1 MGCRKILEGNKINN
15 LYIEKYIGNNKYECK
30 CTLCG
35 NTRICRSYEL
45 KLGKYRAC
53 KECEVKANGKNGKA
67 IDLTGQKFGYWTCL
81 RRDESNGKYWWCQC
95 GLCGRTFKV
104 LAANM
109 KKGLS
114 SSCIECSNKLRQDNT
129 PLQKT
134 YELGEVIR
142 RLEKDMWECKCG
154 LCSKSIVRSGTK
166 LKTISK
172 IVCNNCH
179 GELHREDL
187 TGKIIGNWQVLE
199 YEKNTENYHSKYKC
213 KCLLCG
219 KITSVFT
226 YNLTSEHS
234 KSCGCQNF
242 IDLAGKKL
250 NEWTVIEYCGNQM
263 WKCRCSCGKIGYIH
277 GYELRSGKA
286 KSCGCK
292 KWEYAKNTM
301 LKKYGDIAP
310 SHIKNPRTP
319 EQIAIIESK
328 ENFEKFLKTFENKPT
343 TYEVSKSIGIQPA
356 RTLAIIHKYNLEDY
370 VDIDSRHSKQEIE
383 ILKVLCNYI
392 DKSEIVLGDRTVLN
406 GKELDIYIPKFK
418 LAIEVNGS
426 YWHSTIFKD
435 SRYHQDKTID
445 CAKKGIRLI
454 HIFEYEW
461 EDDEKR
467 EKIISILASA
477 LNTERNRIVYARN
490 TVIKVVDNEQAE
502 LFLNRYHLQGYTRAQ
517 ITLGCYYENELL
529 GVMSFGHPRFNS
541 NYQYELIR
549 LSWKSG
555 VRVVGGLEKLFKQ
568 FVTEYNPESILT
580 YCDIAKFTG
589 NSYTRIGFKPLS
601 EKPITSPNYVWL
613 DADTNETLTRYQ
625 TQKATLVKLGLG
637 SENET
642 EDEIMYRQGFLK
654 IHDCGNLRLEWKRE
668 QA

>member
-1 MGCRKILEGNKINN
+1 MGMSRCNELHNQRIGMTFGKLTILEYVGKGTYKCRCACGNITQSKFYNLQIGRAKSCGKCNAKLQDLRGKTIGGLTALEYLGNQMYRCRCNRCGKMYELTASAFKSGIEMCRECANN
-15 LYIEKYIGNNKYECK
+15 IQKCAKVDLKGVTVGSVTVQEYIGKSLWKCK
-30 CTLCG
+30 
-35 NTRICRSYEL
+35 
-45 KLGKYRAC
+45 
-53 KECEVKANGKNGKA
+53 
-67 IDLTGQKFGYWTCL
+67 
-81 RRDESNGKYWWCQC
+81 
-95 GLCGRTFKV
+95 
-104 LAANM
+104 
-109 KKGLS
+109 
-114 SSCIECSNKLRQDNT
+114 
-129 PLQKT
+129 
-134 YELGEVIR
+134 
-142 RLEKDMWECKCG
+142 CKCG
-154 LCSKSIVRSGTK
+154 KEINVKTFNLTEALKSGKNYACTECSI
-166 LKTISK
+166 
-172 IVCNNCH
+172 
-179 GELHREDL
+179 ELRRNDL
-187 TGKIIGNWQVLE
+187 TGKTINDWHILEYIGNGI
-199 YEKNTENYHSKYKC
+199 YKC
-213 KCLLCG
+213 QCKCGDIHEIVG
-219 KITSVFT
+219 KTIKMG
-226 YNLTSEHS
+226 LS
-234 KSCGCQNF
+234 KSCR
-242 IDLAGKKL
+242 K
-250 NEWTVIEYCGNQM
+250 
-263 WKCRCSCGKIGYIH
+263 
-277 GYELRSGKA
+277 
-286 KSCGCK
+286 CGCEK
-292 KWEYAKNTM
+292 MIETRIE
-301 LKKYGDIAP
+301 KYGDTATNV
-310 SHIKNPRTP
+310 KVQRTI
-319 EQIAIIESK
+319 EQLNAVANK
-328 ENFEKFLKTFENKPT
+328 ENLREFIEETYSYKPKAIELSRVLGISECMVLRTIHRFGLEDCIEIGTGSSIENDVT
-343 TYEVSKSIGIQPA
+343 NYIKSIYKG
-356 RTLAIIHKYNLEDY
+356 TIIK
-370 VDIDSRHSKQEIE
+370 R
-383 ILKVLCNYI
+383 
-392 DKSEIVLGDRTVLN
+392 DRTVLN
-406 GKELDIYIPKFK
+406 GKELDIYIPEFK

-467 EKIISILASA
+467 EKIISILTSA

-541 NYQYELIR
+541 DYQYELIR

-613 DADTNETLTRYQ
+613 DVNTNETLTRYQ

-654 IHDCGNLRLEWKRE
+654 IHDCGNIRLEWKRE